1 MLQPKS
7 KRLIVISI
15 FSAFTLSACSNS
27 PEKKIVVDIEK
38 CEAIKSSIANI
49 SKEIKDM
56 QIQEASDNSAPRASM
71 RASRMTFGAIAQKN
85 LISLGKLSG
94 CDLVDI
100 SLPESIFGG
109 EAAKYDGSL

>member
-1 MLQPKS
+1 MLHSKS
-7 KRLIVISI
+7 KRLIAISI

-56 QIQEASDNSAPRASM
+56 QIQEASDNSAPRAQM

-85 LISLGKLSG
+85 LISQGKLSG
-94 CDLVDI
+94 CDLADI

>member
-1 MLQPKS
+1 MLHSKS
-7 KRLIVISI
+7 KRLIAISI

-27 PEKKIVVDIEK
+27 PEKIVVDIEK

-56 QIQEASDNSAPRASM
+56 QIQEASDNSAPRAQM

-85 LISLGKLSG
+85 LISQGKLSG
-94 CDLVDI
+94 CDLADI
-100 SLPESIFGG
+100 SLPESILGG